1 MTFSATAQPD
11 DLTRF
16 PDLGPGGLLL
26 SAEDK
31 ARFEAGARYD
41 HGKARFVAR
50 PRTTEE
56 VSKVVAYCVEHKI
69 PIIPQSGNT
78 GLVGGS
84 TPDGSGE
91 QAVISLERLSAP
103 IEINRQNRSVVV
115 GAGVRLSQLNEAL
128 APHGLFFPIDL
139 GADPM
144 IGGMV
149 ATNTG
154 GARFVRY
161 GDVRANLLGLE
172 VVLADEAGT
181 TLDMLD
187 MPRKNNVGLDL
198 KQLFVGTGGAY
209 GVITRAALQV
219 HPLPCQRATAFL
231 HPRDDEAV
239 IELLLE
245 YERHM
250 AEHLSAFEGVS
261 NDALALALRNVPN
274 LRNPFAAQEIPGYSV
289 MVEVC
294 RSWPHHENEKSLDDA
309 LTDVLEQIWNL
320 PETPLANAVI
330 ASPAEAWA
338 VRHALS
344 HALAD
349 SGRVHGFDVGFDRE
363 VAMRFRLDARA
374 EVGREFPRLLICD
387 FGHIG
392 DGGLHFNIVEP
403 RDGNPLMS
411 EAEVIR
417 LKDLVYS
424 VVLRH
429 GGSFSAEH
437 GIGRSNE
444 RWYESLVPAQQ
455 RDIAGAIGNIL
466 ARGRIGAVPL

>member
-1 MTFSATAQPD
+1 MTLSATVRPD
-11 DLTRF
+11 DFSRF

-41 HGKARFVAR
+41 HGQARFVAR

-56 VSKVVAYCVEHKI
+56 ASKVVAYCVEHDI

-103 IEINRQNRSVVV
+103 IEINRQNRSVLV

-144 IGGMV
+144 IGGMI

-154 GARFVRY
+154 GARFLRY

-181 TLDMLD
+181 TLDMLVT
-187 MPRKNNVGLDL
+187 PRKNNVGLDL
-198 KQLFVGTGGAY
+198 KQLFVGTGGMY

-219 HPLPCQRATAFL
+219 HPLPCQSATAFL

-245 YERHM
+245 FEHHM
-250 AEHLSAFEGVS
+250 AEHLSAFEGIS
-261 NDALALALRNVPN
+261 SEALALALRHVPN
-274 LRNPFAAQEIPGYSV
+274 LRNPFAAQQMPGYSV

-294 RSWPHHENEKSLDDA
+294 RTWPQGENEPSLDEA
-309 LTDVLEQIWNL
+309 LTDVLARIWNL
-320 PETPLANAVI
+320 PTAPLVNAVVT
-330 ASPAEAWA
+330 SPSEGWA
-338 VRHALS
+338 LRHALS

-349 SGRVHGFDVGFDRE
+349 SGRVHAFDVGFDRE

-374 EVGREFPRLLICD
+374 EVEREFSHLSVCD

-403 RDGNPLMS
+403 HDGNPPMS
-411 EAEVIR
+411 ASDIVR
-417 LKDLVYS
+417 LKDLVYA
-424 VVLRH
+424 VALRH

-437 GIGRSNE
+437 GIGRSNV
-444 RWYESLVPAQQ
+444 RWYESLVPARQ
-455 RDIAGAIGNIL
+455 RDIAGAIRDIL
-466 ARGRIGAVPL
+466 GRGRIGAIPR